1 MGKLEKL
8 YEGKAKKIYATENQ
22 EEVIIY
28 YKDDATAFN
37 GEKKEQIE
45 NKGILNNAITSMI
58 YGMLNKEG
66 IPTHFIEK
74 LNDTKVKQ
82 KNFEPTQGWS
92 SYITF
97 SDENGVSH
105 KLEVCKDRIQ
115 YDYVWY
121 AVKKHNSALYNYV
134 KTLEN
139 KYFH

>member
-74 LNDTKVKQ
+74 LNDREQLCKKI
-82 KNFEPTQGWS
+82 EMIP
-92 SYITF
+92 
-97 SDENGVSH
+97 
-105 KLEVCKDRIQ
+105 LEVIVRN
-115 YDYVWY
+115 VA
-121 AVKKHNSALYNYV
+121 AVN
-134 KTLEN
+134 
-139 KYFH
+139 